1 MNNRQK
7 IPSQQFHTGVALC
20 IYNSF
25 ALNKSRKVLLP
36 TLHAPSNRYTR
47 VRLVCVRPATFAIA
61 TELLISSRLD
71 DTEETW
77 ERRGKGLFDRR
88 RAIIG
93 DRLGI
98 RRDYRAR
105 LEEII
110 LGLAIAIAR

>member
-88 RAIIG
+88 AIIG

-98 RRDYRAR
+98 RRDYRTR

>member
-1 MNNRQK
+1 M
-7 IPSQQFHTGVALC
+7 
-20 IYNSF
+20 
-25 ALNKSRKVLLP
+25 
-36 TLHAPSNRYTR
+36 
-47 VRLVCVRPATFAIA
+47 RLVCVRPATFAIA